1 VAFWISVDD
10 VVISHDDQSRP
21 SPSLDFFLSFRVPFS
36 TPSAGDG
43 FSSES
48 AGILNQIV
56 TRTGV
61 EGMEG
66 ARGAG
71 GAGGGGGWGVG
82 GLDGIQR
89 ILLRLWVDL
98 VGFLF

>member
-1 VAFWISVDD
+1 MAFWISVDD

-36 TPSAGDG
+36 TPSAG
-43 FSSES
+43 
-48 AGILNQIV
+48 ILNQIV

-61 EGMEG
+61 EGME
-66 ARGAG
+66 GAG

-98 VGFLF
+98 VGFLFFFF